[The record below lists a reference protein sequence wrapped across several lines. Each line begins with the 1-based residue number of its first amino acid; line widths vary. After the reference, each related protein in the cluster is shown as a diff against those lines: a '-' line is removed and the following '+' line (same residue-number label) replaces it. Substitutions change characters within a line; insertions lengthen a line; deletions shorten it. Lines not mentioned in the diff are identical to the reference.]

1 MTPVTDYEIARAR
14 MVKEQVT
21 ARGITHPAVIRAMRI
36 VPRHLFLDQAF
47 WPRAYGDHPLPIGNN
62 QTISQPYIVALM
74 SQELDVQ
81 PGMKV
86 LEIGTGSGYQAAVL
100 SVIGCKVYTVERN
113 KSLLNNAKNIVTRLK
128 INNISFKHADGSI
141 GWDEHAPFDRIIV
154 TAGSPSV
161 PNDLIEQL
169 FTGGK
174 LVIPVGDRDNQR
186 LTVLTKG
193 PSMLEKRE
201 VSNCSFVPLIGE
213 KGW

>member
-1 MTPVTDYEIARAR
+1 MSPVTDYVIARTR
-14 MVKEQVT
+14 MVKEQIA
-21 ARGITHPAVIRAMRI
+21 ARGITDPAVLRAMRI

-47 WPRAYGDHPLPIGNN
+47 WPRAYGEHPLPIGNE

-81 PGMKV
+81 PGMRV
-86 LEIGTGSGYQAAVL
+86 LEVGTGSGYQAAVL
-100 SVIGCKVYTVERN
+100 SVMGCRVYTVERD
-113 KSLLNNAKNIVTRLK
+113 KILLNNAKKIISQLK
-128 INNISFKHADGSI
+128 IVNISFKHADGSI
-141 GWDEHAPFDRIIV
+141 GWETHAPFDRIIV

-161 PNDLIEQL
+161 PDDLITQL

-174 LVIPVGDRDNQR
+174 LVIPVGNRDNQR

>member
-1 MTPVTDYEIARAR
+1 
-14 MVKEQVT
+14 MVKEQIS

-47 WPRAYGDHPLPIGNN
+47 WPRAYGDHPLPIGND
-62 QTISQPYIVALM
+62 QTISQPFIVALM

-81 PGMKV
+81 PGMRV
-86 LEIGTGSGYQAAVL
+86 LEIGTGSGYQASVL
-100 SVIGCKVYTVERN
+100 SVMGCRVYTVERN
-113 KSLLNNAKNIVTRLK
+113 KYLLENAKKIVSRLK
-128 INNISFKHADGSI
+128 ISNISFKYADGSI
-141 GWDEHAPFDRIIV
+141 GWEAQAPFDRIIV

-174 LVIPVGDRDNQR
+174 LVIPVGNRDNQR

-201 VSNCSFVPLIGE
+201 VSNCTFVPLIGE